1 MLRILWN
8 SKSAMMA
15 QQEKLDTISNNIA
28 NINTNGYKKEEV
40 SFQDLVSES
49 FDRIGTPANKNNQVY
64 TGTGVKSTEW
74 IRDFTQGDLINTGLN
89 TDLAIDGQ
97 GFFSVTMPD
106 GTQAYTRDG
115 SFSIDSKGELVNGN
129 GARLNIDYT
138 ANNVVLTKDNFT
150 VDESGNIYIK
160 DGLNATKAGKINLYT
175 VTGQD
180 SMLSVGE
187 NLFVPKQ
194 GVQVNAANNACI
206 WQGYTEKSN
215 VDIGTEMTDMILAQR
230 AFELGSKGIT
240 TADEMWSMVNNMKSR

>member
-15 QQEKLDTISNNIA
+15 QQEKLDSISNNIA

-49 FDRIGTPANKNNQVY
+49 FNRIGTPGNKSNQIY

-74 IRDFTQGDLINTGLN
+74 IRDFTQGDLNETSLN
-89 TDLAIDGQ
+89 TDLAIDGE

-115 SFSIDSKGELVNGN
+115 SFTLDSKGELVNGN
-129 GARLNIDYT
+129 GAKLNIDYSV
-138 ANNVVLTKDNFT
+138 NNVKLTKDNFT
-150 VDESGNIYIK
+150 IDKNGDIYLK
-160 DGLNATKAGKINLYT
+160 NGQSSSMVGKINLYN
-175 VTGQD
+175 VVGQD
-180 SMLSVGE
+180 SLLSVGE

-194 GVQVNAANNACI
+194 GVQVSTTNNAEI

-215 VDIGTEMTDMILAQR
+215 VDIGSEMSDMILAQR

-240 TADEMWSMVNNMKSR
+240 TADDMWSMVNNMRSK